1 MKKLSRLLLLTV
13 LIISCNAQSPEK
25 LAEENGKIDSNKV
38 ILPNEVHPK
47 LNTIV
52 TKILTNYHYTQ
63 PMLNDSVSSMVFDN
77 LVSSLDNNKMY
88 FLRKDINEFEEL
100 RFSFDENLLEGNLA
114 PAFDIFNRYKKR
126 MNEVMNFI
134 VQRLNHEFVYDID
147 EYYEPDRKETDWAV
161 TEVELNNLWRKR
173 LKNEMINLLLNGKD
187 SDGAIE
193 VLENRYKTMHKYVLQ
208 YKAEDVFQL
217 YLNSFSEAID
227 PHTSYFSPK
236 TSEDFKI
243 NMSLSL
249 EGIGAQLTPENE
261 FTKVAKVIPGGP
273 AFKTGQLHD
282 NDRIVGVAQGED
294 GEMTDVVG
302 WRVDDV
308 VQLIRGKKGTLVRLK
323 ILRAGDT
330 PDMPTDEI
338 RIIRDKVKLEEQS
351 AQKEIIN
358 INEKGVNFKLGV
370 VKVPAFYSDFE
381 ARSRGDKDFKS
392 TTRDVRN
399 ILQELKKENVDGVIV
414 DLRNNGGGSLQE
426 AIDLTGLFIK
436 YGPVV
441 QVRNSNG
448 SVEVGEDVDPAIV
461 YDGPVAVMVNRNSA
475 SASEI
480 FSGAIQD
487 YGRGVIIGERT
498 FGKGTV
504 QNLIDLNRFV
514 PIKNEKL
521 GQLKLTIAKY
531 YRVTGSSTQRMGV
544 IPDII
549 FPTEIHSSEYGE
561 SAKPTALEWDKINSA
576 KFYKYYDISQIIPEM
591 LTKHSFRIRRN
602 PDFHYLLDEIEE
614 YRERR
619 EKKSFSLRLSE
630 RKEEKEKLE
639 ERREK
644 REELRQKRT
653 DFKVVN
659 KKEVETQESKLDD
672 PFLEEG
678 GRILA
683 DLIFMNIG

>member
-1 MKKLSRLLLLTV
+1 MKKLSHLLLLAV

-25 LAEENGKIDSNKV
+25 LAEENGSIDSTKV
-38 ILPNEVHPK
+38 IHPSQIHPK
-47 LNTIV
+47 LNTII
-52 TKILTNYHYTQ
+52 TKILTNYHYTR

-77 LVSSLDNNKMY
+77 FLSSLDNNKMY
-88 FLRKDINEFEEL
+88 FLQKDITEFEKY
-100 RFSFDENLLEGNLA
+100 RFNFDENLLEGNLN
-114 PAFDIFNRYKKR
+114 PAFEIFNRYKQR
-126 MNEVMNFI
+126 MNEIMKFI
-134 VQRLNHEFVYDID
+134 IPRLHHDFVYDID
-147 EYYEPDRKETDWAV
+147 EYYVPDRSEADWAV
-161 TEVELNNLWRKR
+161 TDVELNNLWRKR
-173 LKNEMINLLLNGKD
+173 LKNEMINLLLNGKENE
-187 SDGAIE
+187 GAVE
-193 VLENRYKTMHKYVLQ
+193 VLEGRYKTMHKYVLR

-227 PHTSYFSPK
+227 PHTNYFSPK

-249 EGIGAQLTPENE
+249 EGIGAQLTVENE
-261 FTKVAKVIPGGP
+261 FTKVAHVIPGGP
-273 AFKTGQLHD
+273 AYKTGELFD

-294 GEMTDVVG
+294 GEMIDVVG

-308 VQLIRGKKGTLVRLK
+308 VQLIRGKKGTLVRLR

-330 PDMPTDEI
+330 PDMPTDDI
-338 RIIRDKVKLEEQS
+338 KIVRDKVKLEEQA

-358 INEKGVNFKLGV
+358 INEDGVNFKLGV
-370 VKVPAFYSDFE
+370 IKVPAFYSDFE
-381 ARSRGDKDFKS
+381 AKARGESDFKS
-392 TTRDVRN
+392 TTRDVKK
-399 ILQELKKENVDGVIV
+399 ILYELKEEKVDGVIV

-461 YDGPVAVMVNRNSA
+461 YDGPLAVMVNRNSA

-487 YGRGVIIGERT
+487 YGRGLIIGERT

-531 YRVTGSSTQRMGV
+531 YRVTGNSTQRMGV
-544 IPDII
+544 IPDVI
-549 FPTEIHSSEYGE
+549 FPTEINSSEYGE
-561 SAKPTALEWDKINSA
+561 SAQPTALEWDKINSA
-576 KFYKYYDISQIIPEM
+576 KFYKYGDISQIMHEV
-591 LTKHSFRIRRN
+591 LNKHSFRIRRD
-602 PDFHYLLDEIEE
+602 PEFHYLMDEIEE
-614 YRERR
+614 YKERR
-619 EKKSFSLRLSE
+619 EKKSFSLKLDE
-630 RKEEKEKLE
+630 RKAEKEKLE
-639 ERREK
+639 ERRK
-644 REELRQKRT
+644 QREELRQKRL
-653 DFKVVN
+653 DIKIVN
-659 KKEVETQESKLDD
+659 KEEVETQESKIDD
-672 PFLEEG
+672 PLLEEG

-683 DLIFMNIG
+683 DVIIMDIG